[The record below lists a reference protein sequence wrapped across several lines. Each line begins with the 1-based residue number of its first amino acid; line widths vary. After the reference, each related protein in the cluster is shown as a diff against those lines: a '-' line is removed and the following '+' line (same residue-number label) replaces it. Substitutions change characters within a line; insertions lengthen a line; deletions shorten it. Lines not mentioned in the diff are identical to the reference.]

1 MKGFESFASVVA
13 LFFVEA
19 STLFGVGE
27 FSSVTLMAIIWTF
40 VGSFL
45 TISNALAASDD
56 MTAGSVL
63 IFLLKNSPYD

>member
-1 MKGFESFASVVA
+1 MKGFESFASIVA

-63 IFLLKNSPYD
+63 IFFVC